1 MAAKKKSRRPLSMSQ
16 IKKGTKKG
24 MAEIAKAHKKLELA
38 IKKHKRHLTSMF
50 AFDVN

>member
-16 IKKGTKKG
+16 IKKGTKG
-24 MAEIAKAHKKLELA
+24 IAEIAQAHKKLELA